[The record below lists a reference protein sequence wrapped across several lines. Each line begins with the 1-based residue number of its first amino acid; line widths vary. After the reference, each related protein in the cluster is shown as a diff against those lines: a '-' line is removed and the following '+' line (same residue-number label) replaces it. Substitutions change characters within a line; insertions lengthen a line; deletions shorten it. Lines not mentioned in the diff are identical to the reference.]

1 MNTGRKLDDVLAGYF
16 RDYLSRNRAA
26 MTLKRQ
32 LDELGIGLVPLADHL
47 AIRTDNVDRRAEEFL
62 PFGYQFSETLEYTD
76 WYAKVYR
83 KPGYPPLFIDQAY
96 EGDRGKTSVIPQWVA
111 QFGDRTLHH
120 IAVRVE
126 DIEVAIASL
135 QRAGVAFAGTIIGEK
150 GGALRQIFTVPEQVN
165 GAPFSVLELAERHEG
180 YLGFMPPQADGLMR
194 STVLAVAGR

>member
-1 MNTGRKLDDVLAGYF
+1 
-16 RDYLSRNRAA
+16 
-26 MTLKRQ
+26 MTLKRR
-32 LDELGIGLVPLADHL
+32 LDELGIGLAPLADHL
-47 AIRTDNVDRRAEEFL
+47 AIRTDNIDRRAEEFL
-62 PFGYQFSETLEYTD
+62 RLGYSFSETLDYTD

-126 DIEVAIASL
+126 DIEVAIARL
-135 QRAGVAFAGTIIGEK
+135 QQAGVGFAGTIIGEK
-150 GGALRQIFTVPEQVN
+150 GGPLRQIFTAPEQVN

-194 STVLAVAGR
+194 STVLTGA

>member
-1 MNTGRKLDDVLAGYF
+1 MSTSRNLDDVLARYF
-16 RDYLSRNRAA
+16 RDYLSRNQAA
-26 MTLKRQ
+26 MTLKRR
-32 LDELGIGLVPLADHL
+32 LDELGIGLAPLADHL
-47 AIRTDNVDRRAEEFL
+47 AIRTDKIDRRAEEFL
-62 PFGYQFSETLEYTD
+62 RLGYSFSETLDYTD

-126 DIEVAIASL
+126 DIEVAIARL
-135 QRAGVAFAGTIIGEK
+135 QQAGVGFAGAIIGEK
-150 GGALRQIFTVPEQVN
+150 GGPLRQIFTVPEQVN

-194 STVLAVAGR
+194 STVLTGA